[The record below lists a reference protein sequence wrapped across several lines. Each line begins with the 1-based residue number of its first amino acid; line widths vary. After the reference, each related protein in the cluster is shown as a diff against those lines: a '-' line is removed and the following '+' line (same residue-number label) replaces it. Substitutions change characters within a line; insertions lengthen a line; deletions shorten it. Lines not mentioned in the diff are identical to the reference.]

1 MTYQIICNMKG
12 SRSMNIDENHL
23 RTIEKFNLLADL
35 LDSNGIVDE
44 NVLNKLQLNARSLLD
59 NTNGDPE
66 LLNLCKD
73 VIFHNNMKAF
83 GLHQL
88 ILLYI
93 DWQKE
98 QLENLKSEIETEAEA

>member
-1 MTYQIICNMKG
+1 MSYQILCNMKG
-12 SRSMNIDENHL
+12 SRLMTIDENHL

-59 NTNGDPE
+59 NTNGNPE

-83 GLHQL
+83 ALHQL

>member
-1 MTYQIICNMKG
+1 MSYQILCNMKG
-12 SRSMNIDENHL
+12 SRSMTIDENHL

-59 NTNGDPE
+59 NTNGNPE

-73 VIFHNNMKAF
+73 VIVHNNMKAF
-83 GLHQL
+83 ALHQL

-98 QLENLKSEIETEAEA
+98 QLENLKGEIETEAEA

>member
-1 MTYQIICNMKG
+1 MSYQILCNMKG
-12 SRSMNIDENHL
+12 SRSMTINENHL

-59 NTNGDPE
+59 NTNGNPE

-83 GLHQL
+83 ALHQL

-98 QLENLKSEIETEAEA
+98 QLENLKGEIETEAEA

>member
-1 MTYQIICNMKG
+1 MSYQILCNMKG
-12 SRSMNIDENHL
+12 SRSMSIDENHL
-23 RTIEKFNLLADL
+23 RTIEKFNLLVDL

-59 NTNGDPE
+59 NTNGNPE

-83 GLHQL
+83 ALHQL

-98 QLENLKSEIETEAEA
+98 QLENLKGEIETEAEA

>member
-1 MTYQIICNMKG
+1 MT
-12 SRSMNIDENHL
+12 IDENHL

-59 NTNGDPE
+59 NTNGNPE

-83 GLHQL
+83 ALHQL

-98 QLENLKSEIETEAEA
+98 QLENLKGEIETEAEA

>member
-1 MTYQIICNMKG
+1 MSYQILCNMKG
-12 SRSMNIDENHL
+12 SRSMTIDENHL

-59 NTNGDPE
+59 NTNGNQE

-83 GLHQL
+83 ALHQL

-98 QLENLKSEIETEAEA
+98 QLENLKGEIETEAEA

>member
-1 MTYQIICNMKG
+1 MKG

>member
-1 MTYQIICNMKG
+1 MKG
-12 SRSMNIDENHL
+12 SRSMTIDENHL

-59 NTNGDPE
+59 NTNGNPE

-83 GLHQL
+83 ALHQL

-98 QLENLKSEIETEAEA
+98 QLENLKGEIETEAEA

>member
-1 MTYQIICNMKG
+1 MSYQILCNMKG
-12 SRSMNIDENHL
+12 SRSMTIDENHL

-59 NTNGDPE
+59 NTNGNPE

-83 GLHQL
+83 ALHQL

-98 QLENLKSEIETEAEA
+98 QLENLKGETETEAEE

>member
-1 MTYQIICNMKG
+1 MT
-12 SRSMNIDENHL
+12 IDENHL

-59 NTNGDPE
+59 NTNGNPE

-83 GLHQL
+83 ALHQL
-88 ILLYI
+88 ILQICHI
-93 DWQKE
+93 DIFSI
-98 QLENLKSEIETEAEA
+98 NLAQQFTSCCKISRNFYLS